1 VTPRALLPV
10 ALLAALTAVGAHL
23 RIPFPYVPV
32 TLQAAFVCLAG
43 LLLGPWRGSASQIVY
58 VTAGLVGFPVF
69 ARGGGL
75 YYVFEPSFGYLLG
88 FIAGAAVCGI
98 VAGQSPRQS
107 AGFGRCLLA
116 AWAGMLTIYAVGV
129 VILYLNLRYV
139 AGADPGLGATLQLG
153 LAPLPKDLLVGLLAA
168 WVAVRLRP
176 RLVSR
181 PT

>member
-75 YYVFEPSFGYLLG
+75 HYVFEPSFGYLLG
-88 FIAGAAVCGI
+88 FIAGAGICGL
-98 VAGQSPRQS
+98 VAGPTPGFIRS
-107 AGFGRCLLA
+107 AAA
-116 AWAGMLTIYAVGV
+116 AWAGMLAIYAIGV
-129 VILYLNLRYV
+129 SVLYLNLRFV
-139 AGADPGLGATLQLG
+139 AGADPGMFHTVQLG
-153 LAPLPKDLLVGLLAA
+153 LTPLPKDLLVGLLAA
-168 WVAVRLRP
+168 WVSVRLRP
-176 RLVSR
+176 RLTGVS
-181 PT
+181 